1 MPDPKASLFPFAMV
15 ENDYIFPDIQGYS
28 ENLRDPET
36 RALVLEPNNTVKGS
50 IMFLLSA
57 AQKADSVRPAL
68 VMKPRAYLEL
78 YDREWNTGNLYL
90 EFIPLE
96 AKRVQS

>member
-1 MPDPKASLFPFAMV
+1 
-15 ENDYIFPDIQGYS
+15 
-28 ENLRDPET
+28 
-36 RALVLEPNNTVKGS
+36 
-50 IMFLLSA
+50 MFLLSA